1 MCVLKVSLAVC
12 HQLARVL
19 LLFAGVL
26 VDAEREALCEC
37 VCSLVT
43 LHPHQVAPDSLSNND
58 FKHSARLFFFHAA
71 SFKYAIS
78 LWSFFFLFKF
88 CPHSLHLDL

>member
-58 FKHSARLFFFHAA
+58 FKHSARLFFSMLHLSNTQFLCGL
-71 SFKYAIS
+71 F
-78 LWSFFFLFKF
+78 FFFLNFVLTA
-88 CPHSLHLDL
+88 CI